1 MPSAR
6 LSCPQAF
13 VGDAGKPPKGD
24 ALRANG
30 RSLFANK
37 RDQFCFDL
45 LTAALVQPE
54 GCVAVAGSLTTR
66 LGLSLTQRR
75 SLRASRAHLPPL
87 LMLLQLM
94 LMLLPPLHW
103 LRVAL
108 LLLLLALQC
117 ALQMALVLAELALLL
132 LALLLRPLLL
142 TP

>member
-1 MPSAR
+1 M
-6 LSCPQAF
+6 
-13 VGDAGKPPKGD
+13 
-24 ALRANG
+24 
-30 RSLFANK
+30 
-37 RDQFCFDL
+37 
-45 LTAALVQPE
+45 
-54 GCVAVAGSLTTR
+54 AGSLTTC

-87 LMLLQLM
+87 LLLLQLM

-103 LRVAL
+103 HRVAL
-108 LLLLLALQC
+108 LFLLALQC